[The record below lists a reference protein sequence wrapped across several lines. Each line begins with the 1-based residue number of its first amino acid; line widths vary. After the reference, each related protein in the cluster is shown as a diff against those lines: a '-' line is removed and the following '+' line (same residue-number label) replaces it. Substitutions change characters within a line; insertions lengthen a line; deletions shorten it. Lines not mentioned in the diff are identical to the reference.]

1 MIIAK
6 MVFKLGGIHH
16 QNQILRSHFRKLHQC
31 QRYQCY
37 QCQCCSLSAGD
48 LVICSSIDINDECNK
63 CNKHAEVMHRSC
75 MSKVFFPFFCWH
87 LNWYIIYLRFNTE
100 CLASYIY
107 LSISASDDGTWK
119 LLIGSSPSGFITLLS
134 IYSDLVC
141 ARPQSG
147 CFILS
152 PHETF
157 IIVMMMMLYFTGLW
171 GHHSLLPAWLWQ
183 VPTTLLKGWK
193 KTDQTDESSLGWKW

>member
-75 MSKVFFPFFCWH
+75 MSKSFLHFFGWH

-107 LSISASDDGTWK
+107 LS
-119 LLIGSSPSGFITLLS
+119 L
-134 IYSDLVC
+134 
-141 ARPQSG
+141 
-147 CFILS
+147 
-152 PHETF
+152 H
-157 IIVMMMMLYFTGLW
+157 VMMAPGSCWLVPWRVVLSLYWAFTVTLFVR
-171 GHHSLLPAWLWQ
+171 GHSQDVLYWVLMKHL
-183 VPTTLLKGWK
+183 
-193 KTDQTDESSLGWKW
+193 SSWWWWCYIL

>member
-1 MIIAK
+1 MC
-6 MVFKLGGIHH
+6 
-16 QNQILRSHFRKLHQC
+16 R
-31 QRYQCY
+31 
-37 QCQCCSLSAGD
+37 
-48 LVICSSIDINDECNK
+48 VICLSVHQLTLTMNAIN
-63 CNKHAEVMHRSC
+63 AISMQRSC
-75 MSKVFFPFFCWH
+75 IGHAWAKLFFQFFCWH

-119 LLIGSSPSGFITLLS
+119 LLIGSLASGFITLLS

-141 ARPQSG
+141 ARPQPG

-171 GHHSLLPAWLWQ
+171 GHHSLLSAWLWQ